1 MKHYGS
7 CHCGGVNITS
17 YNKPM
22 IVVQCNCQSC
32 RKLTGSV
39 SVSCLF
45 DDTEIEFSGATN
57 VYQFEGGSGQSI
69 TVHFCE
75 TCNSRS
81 YYYFDVF
88 EGLVIVPIG
97 CFDNVKQLKPK
108 LEIWTSEKLSWL
120 EDDGCIQLRIAD
132 SGMQERLEAMLAKLN
147 D

>member
-1 MKHYGS
+1 MKNYGS
-7 CHCGGVNITS
+7 CHSGGDNITS
-17 YNKPM
+17 SNRSI
-22 IVVQCNCQSC
+22 IVVQCQCQFC

-45 DDTEIEFSGATN
+45 DEKEIEFLGATN

-69 TVHFCE
+69 TVYFCE
-75 TCNSRS
+75 TCNYRS

-97 CFDNVKQLKPK
+97 CFDNLKQLKPK
-108 LEIWTSEKLSWL
+108 LAIWKSEKLSWL
-120 EDDGCIQLRIAD
+120 EDDRCIQLKIAD
-132 SGMQERLEAMLAKLN
+132 SEMQERLEAMLSKLN